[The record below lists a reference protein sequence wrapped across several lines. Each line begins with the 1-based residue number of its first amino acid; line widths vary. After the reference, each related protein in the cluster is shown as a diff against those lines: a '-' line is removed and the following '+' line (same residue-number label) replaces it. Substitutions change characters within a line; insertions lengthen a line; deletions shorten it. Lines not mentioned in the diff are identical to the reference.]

1 MGVRTTDK
9 SDKGFGQDKVLDQ
22 KSLNFRRTSRTGGGT
37 NPPPPEGYQIQRS
50 LIFNS
55 SDSSY
60 LSRTPGSVGNR
71 KTWTWSAWVKRS
83 KLGDY
88 QRLFF
93 GGNECS
99 IRFEND
105 DTLRFSNYTG
115 TFTAFFKTTAVYR
128 DVSAWYHIV
137 LTIDTPNA
145 TSTDRLRLYVNGE
158 RVTAFT
164 STTYPTQNFDLEI
177 NGGNAHYI
185 SSAAGSEYFS
195 GYLAEIYFI
204 DGQALTPSSFGEL
217 DSNNVWSPKEFS
229 GGSYGTNG
237 FYLNFSN
244 NSGAT
249 STTLGKDQNGSN
261 DWTPNNISV
270 VGNTSVD
277 SATGGLPIYATSG
290 TYGDVYAGPTTRTDS
305 FNSSLLL
312 ALPFY
317 ANSNDISNSI
327 NPGSSTKSTTNN
339 GVTFTSITKYY
350 SNNSVYFD
358 STDTITISSTWFG
371 NTNFTV
377 EFWVRFESYGDIWTV
392 DGNNMSFYVS
402 STSISLDGNGQ
413 GRVNFG
419 GLNIPLN
426 LWTHIAYVKSSG
438 TYYMFIN
445 GIRYSPVATGLGQN
459 SGTWVLGGTRS
470 DVNNSATCYMQDL
483 RYYSTAKYTT
493 SFTIPSNITGINNDS
508 TVDSPT
514 SYGSDTGLGSEVRGN
529 YCTWNPLDQGGSIT
543 LSNGNLSVTTP
554 SSGIPT
560 IRGTL
565 AVSSGKWFYEF
576 TVTSGASSIGF
587 LKISD
592 SVSNILGST
601 SGGYGYYSEGPGYT
615 KKINNNVQTDY
626 GSSFLPGDIIGV
638 ALDLDV
644 GTIAFYKNGASQGVA
659 FSSNISGTFAP
670 AVSDGTNAGSISGS
684 ANFGQRPF
692 AYTVPSGYK
701 ALCTTNL
708 PTPTIADGSSVMDV
722 VTYVGNSTYPR
733 SITGLNFSPDLIW
746 TKIRT
751 QAYRHMLADSVRGT
765 GRTLTSSN
773 ANAESVNDA
782 YGSVSAFN
790 SNGWSIQSG
799 SISGENFNQSG
810 ESYVAWTWDFGSSTV
825 PNNNGSIASQVRSN
839 GYLSIVTYTGSG
851 SNATIGHGLGI
862 APQFIIVKNRTSNS
876 TNWQTGSAFHNATS
890 PWNYYIRLNT
900 IAAAT
905 AASTIWNNTAPT
917 NTVFSV
923 GTDNEVN
930 FNANNYVAYCF
941 APIPGF
947 SSFGV
952 YSGNG
957 ISDGPFINTGFRPR
971 WILIKR
977 ITADT
982 SGGNW
987 IIKDALRPNYN
998 ESNQNLF
1005 ANLSNAETTEYPVD
1019 FLSNGFKIRVANT
1032 DINGSSSQSYFYAA
1046 FSESPFRNAR
1056 AR

>member
-9 SDKGFGQDKVLDQ
+9 SDKGFGQNKVLDQ
-22 KSLNFRRTSRTGGGT
+22 KSLNFARTSRTGGGT
-37 NPPPPEGYQIQRS
+37 NPPPPTGYQIQRS
-50 LIFNS
+50 LRFNS

-60 LSRTPGSVGNR
+60 LSWTPGSVGNK
-71 KTWTWSAWVKRS
+71 KTWTWAAWVKRS

-88 QRLFF
+88 QRLFY

-115 TFTAFFKTTAVYR
+115 SFTAFFKTTAVYR

-137 LTIDTPNA
+137 LTIDTSNA

-164 STTYPTQNFDLEI
+164 STIYPTQNLDLEI
-177 NGGNAHYI
+177 NGANSHYI
-185 SSAAGSEYFS
+185 ATAGGSEYFS

-204 DGQALTPSSFGEL
+204 DGQALTPSSFGQL
-217 DSNNVWSPKEFS
+217 DSNNVWSPKAFS

-244 NSGAT
+244 NSAAT
-249 STTLGKDQNGSN
+249 STTLGKDQIGSN
-261 DWTPNNISV
+261 NWTPNNISV
-270 VGNTSVD
+270 AINTSVA
-277 SATGGLPIYATSG
+277 SATGGLPIYTTSG
-290 TYGDVYAGPTTRTDS
+290 TYGDVYTGPTIRTDS
-305 FNSSLLL
+305 FNTSLLL

-339 GVTFTSITKYY
+339 GVTFPSITKYY

-358 STDTITISSTWFG
+358 SVDTITISSTWFG
-371 NTNFTV
+371 DANFTV
-377 EFWVRFESYGDIWTV
+377 EFWIRFESYGDIWTV
-392 DGNNMSFYVS
+392 DGNNGSFYVS

-413 GRVNFG
+413 GRVNFS

-445 GIRYSPVATGLGQN
+445 GVRYNSIATGNGQN
-459 SGTWVLGGTRS
+459 SGTWILGGTRS

-493 SFTIPSNITGINNDS
+493 SFTVPSNIVGINNDS
-508 TVDSPT
+508 IVDSPT

-529 YCTWNPLDQGGSIT
+529 YCTWNPLDQGGSII
-543 LSNGNLSVTTP
+543 LSNGNLDVTTP

-576 TVTSGASSIGF
+576 TVTSGAASIGF

-592 SVSNILGST
+592 SLSSILGGT
-601 SGGYGYYSEGPGYT
+601 SGGYSYYSEGSNYT

-644 GTIAFYKNGASQGVA
+644 GTITFYKNGVSQGVA
-659 FSSNISGTFAP
+659 FSNISGTFAP
-670 AVSDGTNAGSISGS
+670 AVSDGTNAGNITGS
-684 ANFGQRPF
+684 ANFGQSFF
-692 AYTVPSGYK
+692 AYPAPSGFK
-701 ALCTTNL
+701 TLCTANITTPSITNG
-708 PTPTIADGSSVMDV
+708 ASVMDV
-722 VTYVGNSTYPR
+722 KLYTGNASTNTI
-733 SITGLNFSPDLIW
+733 SGLGFSPDLVWIKSRSSANW
-746 TKIRT
+746 HNIFDT
-751 QAYRHMLADSVRGT
+751 VRGNT
-765 GRTLTSSN
+765 SILYSNAADAESNEATASLTS
-773 ANAESVNDA
+773 
-782 YGSVSAFN
+782 FN
-790 SNGWSIQSG
+790 SDGFTLSGNGSTG
-799 SISGENFNQSG
+799 VGNVNG
-810 ESYVAWTWDFGSSTV
+810 NGTSYAAWTWDAGSSTV
-825 PNNNGSIASQVRSN
+825 TNTAGSITSQVRTN
-839 GYLSIVTYTGSG
+839 GYLSIVTFTGNG
-851 SNATIGHGLGI
+851 TNPTTVGHGLNI
-862 APQFIIVKNRTSNS
+862 SPTFILFKRRNLGV
-876 TNWQTGSAFHNATS
+876 NWFAYVGPVGNGA
-890 PWNYYIRLNT
+890 IEGLNT
-900 IAAAT
+900 TSAYNSGAT
-905 AASTIWNNTAPT
+905 VFNQTAPT
-917 NTVFSV
+917 STVFSLGNTDGNASG
-923 GTDNEVN
+923 GT
-930 FNANNYVAYCF
+930 YVAYCF

-957 ISDGPFINTGFRPR
+957 SSDGPFINTGFRPR
-971 WILIKR
+971 WVLVR
-977 ITADT
+977 STSAARDWLLYDT
-982 SGGNW
+982 SRGV
-987 IIKDALRPNYN
+987 YN
-998 ESNQNLF
+998 ENVEGPLQPNTSGTAYTNSSYTPF
-1005 ANLSNAETTEYPVD
+1005 D
-1019 FLSNGFKIRVANT
+1019 ILSNGFKPRAATTNFNANGET
-1032 DINGSSSQSYFYAA
+1032 HFYAA
-1046 FSESPFRNAR
+1046 FAESPFKYSR